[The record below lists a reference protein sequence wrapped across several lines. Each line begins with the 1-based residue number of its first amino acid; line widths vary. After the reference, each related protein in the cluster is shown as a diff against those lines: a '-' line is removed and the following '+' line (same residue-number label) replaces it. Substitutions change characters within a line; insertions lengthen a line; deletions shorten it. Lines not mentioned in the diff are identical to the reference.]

1 MPTVP
6 TITQIEDY
14 LLGLV
19 ARDRNMTLEAIREEG
34 LRYPH
39 DPPWSSEEF
48 VHYQFEIEER
58 FGLDFDPVELEQVQR
73 DVAQLSAF
81 IHDLLDQRIAHSA

>member
-1 MPTVP
+1 MPTAP

-19 ARDRNMTLEAIREEG
+19 AHDRNITLEAIREEG
-34 LRYPH
+34 LQFPH

-48 VHYQFEIEER
+48 VHYQFEIEEH
-58 FGLDFDPVELEQVQR
+58 FGLDLDPVEVERVQR
-73 DVAQLSAF
+73 DVAKLSAF
-81 IHDLLDQRIAHSA
+81 IQDLLVQRIVHTA

>member
-6 TITQIEDY
+6 TVTQIEDF

-19 ARDRNMTLEAIREEG
+19 ARDRNMTLEAVREEG

-73 DVAQLSAF
+73 DVAQLSTF
-81 IHDLLDQRIAHSA
+81 IQDLLAHRIAQSA